1 MGLRLSISACH
12 TRCLPFGRAVSSQSF
27 RGIESIRLAVVFRRG
42 YAVGQKKAKEESGL
56 ETDIRRVRNIG
67 IIAHIDAGKT
77 TTTERM
83 LYYSGYTK
91 RIGNV
96 DEGDTVMDYLP
107 AERDRGIT
115 ITSAA
120 ISFDWNAHRINLIDT
135 PGHADFTFEVI
146 RSIRVLDGAVTVLD
160 GVEGVEAQT
169 EKVWHQ
175 AQEMKI
181 PRIVFVNK
189 MDREGAGFGRAV
201 REIVGKLSARTCI
214 INMPLFKKVI
224 ENGLS
229 TAKFCG
235 VIDVLEMKSIECVPD
250 TDGREFIVR
259 DLVDEEFD
267 EAKKARVALVETL
280 AELDDDMVEKFLEVD
295 DDHMAISSR
304 DIKTALRKCT
314 LNNQVVPVLCGA
326 SFRNIG
332 VQPLLDATVDY
343 LPSPVDRPPATLKTG
358 TTELSITDTDVGYA
372 LAFKV
377 VHDNHSGKMLVFI
390 RVYSGT
396 LRRLDKI
403 YNTSNSTEEKALKLS
418 RMYADASVDIDM
430 IHEGHIGVI
439 TGTKDVRTGDTIMF
453 GYEKSKSRSN
463 RKLKQ
468 DMMSLQ
474 LNPISV
480 PSPVFF
486 ASVEPKTISDTRPME
501 LGLQMLLREDPSLHV
516 SVDEETSQ
524 THLSGMGELHLEI
537 ASDRLVRELKVNAH
551 VGKIQISYRE
561 SIENNLTPGAP
572 VSYTY
577 KGVNKGSET
586 SSTVSLVL
594 RPIPEDLDWGHQDL
608 KEQLQTSI
616 ALGDNNFL
624 TFDNEYDFAH
634 PNVSADDASAALRVG
649 VIAGLLHG
657 KRFGLPM
664 HSVQVVVKIVELPLE
679 QDSAAPV
686 TPAAR
691 FAIARFLESI
701 PLESKVLMEPVM
713 DVTVIVDEEDIGNV
727 MSDIS
732 SARSGRVYALE
743 DEHRKE
749 SSLADNEYIDPDR
762 VYSPPDYTLHL
773 SKHNIRRELQ
783 KKLIRAKVPLNEM
796 VGYLKYL
803 RAMTQGRGSFLMS
816 FDRYERAS
824 KERATSIWQNHYS

>member
-1 MGLRLSISACH
+1 MKLRFSLVVGHELC
-12 TRCLPFGRAVSSQSF
+12 RPVGRAVFSQSF
-27 RGIESIRLAVVFRRG
+27 GAQRSVRLARVLRRG
-42 YAVGQKKAKEESGL
+42 YAIGQKKVKEEAAP
-56 ETDIRRVRNIG
+56 ETDIRSVRNIG

-96 DEGDTVMDYLP
+96 DEGDTVMDFLP

-169 EKVWHQ
+169 EKVWQQ
-175 AQEMKI
+175 AHEMNI

-189 MDREGAGFGRAV
+189 MDREGAGFGRTV

-214 INMPLFKKVI
+214 INIPLFKNVMEK
-224 ENGLS
+224 GMT

-235 VIDVLEMKSIECVPD
+235 VIDVLDMKSIEWLPG
-250 TDGREFIVR
+250 TDGQEFIVR
-259 DLVDEEFD
+259 DLEGDDLE
-267 EAKKARVALVETL
+267 EAKKARVAIVETL
-280 AELDDDMVEKFLEVD
+280 AELDDDMVEKFLEVE
-295 DDHMAISSR
+295 DDHLAISSR
-304 DIKTALRKCT
+304 DIKSSLRKCT
-314 LNNQVVPVLCGA
+314 LQNLVVPVLCGA

-332 VQPLLDATVDY
+332 VQPLLDAVVDY
-343 LPSPVDRPPATLKTG
+343 FPSPVDRPPAILRAGKMA
-358 TTELSITDTDVGYA
+358 LSIAETDIGYA

-377 VHDNHSGKMLVFI
+377 VHDNHSGKILVFI

-396 LRRLDKI
+396 LRRLAKI
-403 YNTSNSTEEKALKLS
+403 YNTSNNTEEKALKLS
-418 RMYADASVDIDM
+418 RMYADASVDIEA

-439 TGTKDVRTGDTIMF
+439 SGSKDIRTGDTIMF
-453 GYEKSKSRSN
+453 DYQEPGDKKKFKRE
-463 RKLKQ
+463 
-468 DMMSLQ
+468 MMSLQ
-474 LNPISV
+474 LNPIIV

-486 ASVEPKTISDTRPME
+486 ASVEPKTVSDTRPME
-501 LGLQMLLREDPSLHV
+501 LALQTLLREDPSLQV

-561 SIENNLTPGAP
+561 SIENNFTLDTP

-577 KGVNKGSET
+577 KGVNKGAET
-586 SSTVSLVL
+586 SSTVGLVL
-594 RPIPEDLDWGHQDL
+594 RPIPEDLDRSYRDL
-608 KEQLQTSI
+608 KKQLEASVS
-616 ALGDNNFL
+616 LGDNNFL
-624 TFDNEYDFAH
+624 TFDEDYIFAH
-634 PNVSADDASAALRVG
+634 PNVSSEDVYVALRVG
-649 VIAGLLHG
+649 AMAGLLHG

-664 HSVQVVVKIVELPLE
+664 HSVQVIVNHIELPLE
-679 QDSAAPV
+679 QDSATPV

-691 FAIARFLESI
+691 FAIAKFLESI

-713 DVTVIVDEEDIGNV
+713 DVTVTVSEEDIGSV

-743 DEHRKE
+743 DEVTRE
-749 SSLADNEYIDPDR
+749 SSQAHNEYIDPDQ
-762 VYSPPDYTLHL
+762 VYSPPDHTLHL
-773 SKHNIRRELQ
+773 SKHNIRRDLQ
-783 KKLIRAKVPLNEM
+783 KRLIRAKVPLSEM

-803 RAMTQGRGSFLMS
+803 RAMTQGRGSFLMT

-824 KERATSIWQNHYS
+824 KERATTIWQNHYS

>member
-1 MGLRLSISACH
+1 MRLRLSLSACH
-12 TRCLPFGRAVSSQSF
+12 ICCLPFGTAASSQSF
-27 RGIESIRLAVVFRRG
+27 KCLESVRLAVGFRRG
-42 YAVGQKKAKEESGL
+42 YAGGQRKAKEESGSD
-56 ETDIRRVRNIG
+56 TDIRRVRNIG

-189 MDREGAGFGRAV
+189 MDREGAGFGRTV

-214 INMPLFKKVI
+214 INMPLFKKVM
-224 ENGLS
+224 ENGLTS
-229 TAKFCG
+229 AKFCG
-235 VIDVLEMKSIECVPD
+235 VIDVLDMKSIEWVPD
-250 TDGREFIVR
+250 TDGQEFIVR
-259 DLVDEEFD
+259 DLAGAEFD

-280 AELDDDMVEKFLEVD
+280 AELDDDMVEKFLEVE

-314 LNNQVVPVLCGA
+314 LHNQVVPVLCGA

-332 VQPLLDATVDY
+332 VQPLLDAIVDY
-343 LPSPVDRPPATLKTG
+343 LPSPADRPPAILRAGKTS
-358 TTELSITDTDVGYA
+358 LSITDTDVGYA

-377 VHDNHSGKMLVFI
+377 VHDNHSGKMVVFI

-403 YNTSNSTEEKALKLS
+403 YNTSNNTEEKALKLS
-418 RMYADASVDIDM
+418 RMYADASVDIDA

-439 TGTKDVRTGDTIMF
+439 SGTKDVRTGDTIMF
-453 GYEKSKSRSN
+453 GYDKSKSN
-463 RKLKQ
+463 KKLKHE
-468 DMMSLQ
+468 MMSLQ
-474 LNPISV
+474 LNPINV

-486 ASVEPKTISDTRPME
+486 ASVEPRTISDTRPME
-501 LGLQMLLREDPSLHV
+501 IGLQTLLREDPSLRV

-537 ASDRLVRELKVNAH
+537 AGDRLIRELKVNAH
-551 VGKIQISYRE
+551 VGKIQIAYRE
-561 SIENNLTPGAP
+561 SIENNFTLGSP

-577 KGVNKGSET
+577 KGVNKGMET

-594 RPIPEDLDWGHQDL
+594 RPVSEDLDWADLDL
-608 KEQLQTSI
+608 KEQLEASV

-624 TFDNEYDFAH
+624 LFENKDEFAH
-634 PNVSADDASAALRVG
+634 PNVSVDDASAALRVG
-649 VIAGLLHG
+649 VMAGLLHG

-664 HSVQVVVKIVELPLE
+664 HSVQVVVKDLQVPLE
-679 QDSAAPV
+679 QDSAAPIMA
-686 TPAAR
+686 AAR
-691 FAIARFLESI
+691 FAIAKFLESM
-701 PLESKVLMEPVM
+701 PLDSKVLMEPVM
-713 DVTVIVDEEDIGNV
+713 DVTVLVDEEDIGTV

-743 DEHRKE
+743 DESRRE
-749 SSLADNEYIDPDR
+749 SSLADTHYIDPDR
-762 VYSPPDYTLHL
+762 VYSPPDHTLHL
-773 SKHNIRRELQ
+773 SKHNIRRERQ
-783 KKLIRAKVPLNEM
+783 KKLIRAKVPLSEM

-803 RAMTQGRGSFLMS
+803 RAMTQGRASFLMS

-824 KERATSIWQNHYS
+824 KDRATSIWQNHYS